1 MNRIGRLLVLAA
13 LGAVA
18 TVAITAAPAGAARSQ
33 TVRCIGT
40 SDYCGAS
47 VSIAGGAAN
56 RVVTVNLS
64 GTNLQAI
71 GAYAVPG
78 TARRG
83 FSITNAR
90 LRLGGSQ
97 YRFTL
102 NALRSNPRGARLV
115 ILFGSSSASSAP
127 LGGKPPGAWRGATA
141 IFNVGVGMT
150 VSIVGG
156 GGGTSNCTTDET
168 NTTFTTTK
176 DEGETHGFGF
186 DSVGGAP
193 WDSCFREASWSD
205 FRFTLKDPNGN
216 QVGTGVM
223 TLQQSDPTTG
233 YFVDCRARIQTDA
246 KRWQGI
252 NCHRIG
258 ASDDKVILIERIY

>member
-1 MNRIGRLLVLAA
+1 LFVLAA
-13 LGAVA
+13 LGALA
-18 TVAITAAPAGAARSQ
+18 TVVIAVAPAGAARTQ
-33 TVRCIGT
+33 AVRCVGT

-47 VSIAGGAAN
+47 LGIAGRAAN

-64 GTNLQAI
+64 ATNLRVV

-78 TARRG
+78 GARR
-83 FSITNAR
+83 FSITNGTY
-90 LRLGGSQ
+90 RLGGSQ

-102 NALRSNPRGARLV
+102 NTLRSNPRGARLV
-115 ILFGSSSASSAP
+115 LLFGPASAASPP
-127 LGGKPPGAWRGATA
+127 LRGKPPGDWRGATA
-141 IFNVGVGMT
+141 IFNVGTGMT
-150 VSIVGG
+150 VSILGG
-156 GGGTSNCTTDET
+156 GGGTSNCTTAET

-193 WDSCFREASWSD
+193 WESCFREASWSD
-205 FRFTLKDPNGN
+205 FRFTLKDPSGA

-223 TLQQSDPTTG
+223 TLQQSDPTGG
-233 YFVDCRARIQTDA
+233 YYVDCRARIQSSE
-246 KRWQGI
+246 KNWRGI

-258 ASDDKVILIERIY
+258 APGDKVILIERIY

>member
-1 MNRIGRLLVLAA
+1 MTGLQRLFVLVA
-13 LGAVA
+13 LGALA
-18 TVAITAAPAGAARSQ
+18 TIAIAVAPAGAARTQ
-33 TVRCIGT
+33 TVHCIGT
-40 SDYCGAS
+40 SDYCGATL
-47 VSIAGGAAN
+47 SIAGGAVN
-56 RVVTVNLS
+56 RVVTVDLS
-64 GTNLQAI
+64 GTNLRVV

-78 TARRG
+78 SARRG
-83 FSITNAR
+83 FSITHAAF
-90 LRLGGSQ
+90 RLGGSQ

-115 ILFGSSSASSAP
+115 LLFGTATASPP
-127 LGGKPPGAWRGATA
+127 LRSKPPGTWRGATA
-141 IFNVGVGMT
+141 IFNVGEGMT

-156 GGGTSNCTTDET
+156 GGGTSNCTTAET

-176 DEGETHGFGF
+176 DAGEQHGFGF

-205 FRFTLKDPNGN
+205 FRFTLKDPSGA

-223 TLQQSDPTTG
+223 TLQQDNPAGS
-233 YFVDCRARIQTDA
+233 YYVDCRARIQTPE
-246 KRWQGI
+246 KNWRGI

-258 ASDDKVILIERIY
+258 DSGDKVIQIERIY